1 MLKVLRFHKFPEAR
15 WFEFG
20 LNLGL
25 LHPTLEAIESAHRGN
40 PSRCLM
46 DCLAKWLNKADVT
59 AGPVTWQALANAIR
73 GLDIKSIAN
82 DIHKTSKAAQYALNI
97 VSIISRVIVF
107 GNLLKIF
114 LSKLN
119 AIQA

>member
-1 MLKVLRFHKFPEAR
+1 MLRFHKFPEAR

-59 AGPVTWQALANAIR
+59 TGHVTWQALANAIR